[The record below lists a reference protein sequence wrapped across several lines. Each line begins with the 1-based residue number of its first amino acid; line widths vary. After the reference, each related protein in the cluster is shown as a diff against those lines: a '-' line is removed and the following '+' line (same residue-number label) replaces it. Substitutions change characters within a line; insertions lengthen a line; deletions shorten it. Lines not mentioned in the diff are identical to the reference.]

1 MGIEDDE
8 GEEQVVVPLKLEF
21 GQPEK
26 EQKQRQPLRPL
37 MGTTSVQVPEPA
49 AAGEYAAPSGAEPQW
64 QVAVEV
70 AAEGG
75 GSGSTVLLLLG
86 AGALLLGLRRCCG
99 GLQPAKQSAH

>member
-8 GEEQVVVPLKLEF
+8 GEQCAVVVPLKLEF

-49 AAGEYAAPSGAEPQW
+49 HGVCTPGCVPARRPVPD
-64 QVAVEV
+64 
-70 AAEGG
+70 
-75 GSGSTVLLLLG
+75 TV
-86 AGALLLGLRRCCG
+86 
-99 GLQPAKQSAH
+99 